1 MREET
6 YQIEKELENRHSIVN
21 NVESIPSFTSNSGP
35 IMEGYLFK
43 RTSNAFKT
51 WNRRWFYLYDNK
63 LVYRKRTG
71 EPNVT
76 VMEDDLRIC
85 TVKPVVDGERRF
97 CFEVLSPSK

>member
-6 YQIEKELENRHSIVN
+6 YHVEKELENRHSIVN
-21 NVESIPSFTSNSGP
+21 NVESIPAFTDTDGP

-63 LVYRKRTG
+63 LVYR
-71 EPNVT
+71 
-76 VMEDDLRIC
+76 
-85 TVKPVVDGERRF
+85 
-97 CFEVLSPSK
+97 

>member
-6 YQIEKELENRHSIVN
+6 YHVEKELENRHSKVN
-21 NVESIPSFTSNSGP
+21 HIENIPNLTVKSSP

-63 LVYRKRTG
+63 LVYR
-71 EPNVT
+71 
-76 VMEDDLRIC
+76 
-85 TVKPVVDGERRF
+85 
-97 CFEVLSPSK
+97 

>member
-21 NVESIPSFTSNSGP
+21 NVESIPKFGGSGP
-35 IMEGYLFK
+35 MMEGYLFK

-63 LVYRKRTG
+63 LVYRWG
-71 EPNVT
+71 FFVFFL
-76 VMEDDLRIC
+76 VDDLI
-85 TVKPVVDGERRF
+85 VLLFYQKKDRRAK
-97 CFEVLSPSK
+97 CDCYGG

>member
-21 NVESIPSFTSNSGP
+21 NVESIPKFSGNGP

-63 LVYRKRTG
+63 LVYRWKK
-71 EPNVT
+71 NYFVYFQI
-76 VMEDDLRIC
+76 D
-85 TVKPVVDGERRF
+85 
-97 CFEVLSPSK
+97 

>member
-1 MREET
+1 MYLYKKYVKFAFSFFFSLLQIAQMRDET

-21 NVESIPSFTSNSGP
+21 NVENIPIFTGNSSP

-63 LVYRKRTG
+63 LVYR
-71 EPNVT
+71 
-76 VMEDDLRIC
+76 
-85 TVKPVVDGERRF
+85 
-97 CFEVLSPSK
+97 

>member
-6 YQIEKELENRHSIVN
+6 YKLEKNLENRHSIVQN
-21 NVESIPSFTSNSGP
+21 TENMFISNGTGAP

-63 LVYRKRTG
+63 LVYR
-71 EPNVT
+71 
-76 VMEDDLRIC
+76 
-85 TVKPVVDGERRF
+85 
-97 CFEVLSPSK
+97 